1 MERMVEQVP
10 EQAYHQYHNF
20 LSESVWDYKE
30 VNKQTA
36 LEASALM
43 ENSKAKSGKPTR
55 LIVDESS
62 QLNKGSNS
70 VGVVRQYAGVSGK
83 VDNCQVAVYCSLCNE
98 ENATLV
104 LLW

>member
-36 LEASALM
+36 LDASALM
-43 ENSKAKSGKPTR
+43 ENSKAGANQRTR
-55 LIVDESS
+55 PGEFV
-62 QLNKGSNS
+62 
-70 VGVVRQYAGVSGK
+70 
-83 VDNCQVAVYCSLCNE
+83 LCFRC
-98 ENATLV
+98 A
-104 LLW
+104 